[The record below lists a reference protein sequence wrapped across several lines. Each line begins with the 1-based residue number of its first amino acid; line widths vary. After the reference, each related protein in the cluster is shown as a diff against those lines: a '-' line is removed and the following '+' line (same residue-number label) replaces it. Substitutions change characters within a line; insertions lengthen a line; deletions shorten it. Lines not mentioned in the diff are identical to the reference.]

1 MPVPRQLNISDG
13 VTHFARSRSGASAWS
28 DGDRTMTF
36 GAMEERSSRLA
47 SALLASGA
55 RAGQHVGV
63 MLDNRLEYPEI
74 IAAVSKAGLV
84 MVPLNTHSTSSEV
97 GDLLRRAEAF
107 GVITEQKYAGTVG
120 SSFGTYEPK
129 LALQMDAGSDF
140 PSYEDFLA
148 RGSADA
154 VFDSVPETDPF
165 CVSFTGGTTG
175 QPKGVV
181 ISHRSRALTFLHV
194 NIEFG
199 IGPGKRT
206 INATPLYHGAGVA
219 YGYGFMWAGAHV
231 ETMRRWD
238 PERLLQLVS
247 THRPDTLFLVPSQLS
262 DLRELGVERLH
273 AAGFQNIP
281 SVFTSAAPLPEEL
294 KRWSL
299 ETFPDIGWSDVYG
312 GTEAGLVTVLRPED
326 IGRKVRCAGP
336 SWFMTEV
343 RLLDADKRI
352 VPVGEQGELYS
363 RSPYL
368 FNGYLN
374 DPEQTAQ
381 VSTEDG
387 FVTAGDVAIMDDEG
401 FYYIVDR
408 AKDMIITGGVNVY
421 PREVEEVL
429 NHHPSVADVAVVGM
443 SHPRWGE
450 EVVALIVTRGQAPMD
465 TDELTRH
472 CQATLSSFKVPK
484 RFIQR
489 DTLDRTDTGK
499 LQKTSL
505 RAWAEGI
512 PR

>member
-1 MPVPRQLNISDG
+1 VSKQLNIADG
-13 VTHFARSRSGASAWS
+13 VTHFGTARARASAWS
-28 DGDRTMTF
+28 DGDRTLTF
-36 GAMEERSSRLA
+36 GALDERSSRLA

-55 RAGQHVGV
+55 RPGQHVGI

-84 MVPLNTHSTSSEV
+84 MVPLNTHSTATEV
-97 GDLLRRAEAF
+97 GDLLRRAAAF
-107 GVITEQKYAGTVG
+107 GVITEAKYSTTVG
-120 SSFGTYEPK
+120 DSFGTYEPQ
-129 LALQMDAGSDF
+129 LALQMDDGGDF
-140 PSYEDFLA
+140 PSYDAFLNG
-148 RGSADA
+148 GSADA
-154 VFDSVPETDPF
+154 KFDSVPETDPF

-181 ISHRSRALTFLHV
+181 ISHRSRSLTFLNV

-199 IGPGKRT
+199 MGPGKRT

-238 PERLLQLVS
+238 PERLLALVS
-247 THRPDTLFLVPSQLS
+247 THAPDTLFLVPSQLS
-262 DLRELGVERLH
+262 DLRELGVDRMR
-273 AAGFQNIP
+273 AAGFHRIP
-281 SVFTSAAPLPEEL
+281 SIFTSAAPLPEDL

-299 ETFPDIGWSDVYG
+299 ETFPEVGWSDVYG
-312 GTEAGLVTVLRPED
+312 GTEAGLVTVLRPDD

-343 RLLDADKRI
+343 RLLDKDKNV
-352 VPVGEQGELYS
+352 VPPGEQGELYS

-374 DPEQTAQ
+374 DPEQTRE

-429 NHHPSVADVAVVGM
+429 NAHPSVADVAVVGM
-443 SHPRWGE
+443 AHPRWGE
-450 EVVALIVTRGQAPMD
+450 EVVALIVTRGQTPMD
-465 TDELTRH
+465 EAALTRH
-472 CQATLSSFKVPK
+472 CQATLSSYKVPK

-489 DTLDRTDTGK
+489 ETLDRTDTGK
-499 LQKTSL
+499 LQKASL
-505 RAWAEGI
+505 RAWVERL
-512 PR
+512 PQ

>member
-1 MPVPRQLNISDG
+1 MAKQLNISDG
-13 VTHFARSRSGASAWS
+13 VTHFSRSRAGAPAWS
-28 DGDRTMTF
+28 DGDRTINY
-36 GAMEERSSRLA
+36 GEMEARSSRLA

-55 RAGQHVGV
+55 RAGQHVGI

-84 MVPLNTHSTSSEV
+84 MVPLNTHSTSSEI
-97 GDLLRRAEAF
+97 GDLLGRAEAF
-107 GVITEQKYAGTVG
+107 AVITETKYSGTVG
-120 SSFGTYEPK
+120 DSFGRYEPQ
-129 LALQMDAGSDF
+129 LALQLDAGNDF
-140 PSYEDFLA
+140 ASYEDFLA
-148 RGSADA
+148 KGSAGA
-154 VFDSVPETDPF
+154 AFDNVPETEPF

-181 ISHRSRALTFLHV
+181 ISHRSRVLTFLHV

-199 IGPGKRT
+199 MGPGKRT

-247 THRPDTLFLVPSQLS
+247 THQPHTLFLVPSQLS
-262 DLRELGVERLH
+262 DLRELGVERMQ
-273 AAGFQNIP
+273 AAGFHNIP

-299 ETFPDIGWSDVYG
+299 EAFPNVGWSDVYG

-326 IGRKVRCAGP
+326 IGRKTRCAGP
-336 SWFMTEV
+336 AWFMTEV
-343 RLLDADKRI
+343 RLLDANKQI

-374 DPEQTAQ
+374 DPEQTKE

-429 NHHPSVADVAVVGM
+429 IGHPSVVDVAVIGVA
-443 SHPRWGE
+443 HPRWGE
-450 EVVALIVTRGQAPMD
+450 EVVALIVTRGQATLD
-465 TDELTRH
+465 AAELTRY
-472 CQATLSSFKVPK
+472 CQATLSSQKVPK

-489 DTLDRTDTGK
+489 DTLDRTVTGK
-499 LQKTSL
+499 LQKASL
-505 RAWAEGI
+505 RAWTEGL